1 MRLLIG
7 AIFWYVRD
15 PRTLCLG
22 ARFGRERGG
31 GKGLARITMML
42 HVAGPF
48 KKKFREFE
56 QPWHIKRFDSV
67 RQEILEQEPDILS
80 DKPENER
87 VHSSPLARPACE
99 LVRTLARMLPSRA
112 LFCWLAYMRDCL
124 AEQVLGTHCGSAAAG
139 VGRSLRRGRGESLHA
154 LVACI
159 AIVISARTFLTD

>member
-1 MRLLIG
+1 
-7 AIFWYVRD
+7 
-15 PRTLCLG
+15 
-22 ARFGRERGG
+22 
-31 GKGLARITMML
+31 MML

-112 LFCWLAYMRDCL
+112 LFLLA
-124 AEQVLGTHCGSAAAG
+124 
-139 VGRSLRRGRGESLHA
+139 SLHA
-154 LVACI
+154 RLPRRTSTWHTLRQCCSRRRT
-159 AIVISARTFLTD
+159 ISSAWAR